1 MKAMSK
7 KVEKE
12 QAKEQKCLA
21 ILLRTMVN
29 GYMLE
34 VNNEGYMYF
43 NAQSLLEGFM
53 VHVGL
58 ERLESMTKEEIKDML
73 NSLKDGS
80 AVNLNKNKDMAKEI
94 RITSVR
100 NAHGCKIKKCCASC
114 QHKCIESDG
123 TRVCASMM
131 LKVQQKFKCKKWQM
145 SDGLK
150 NAGKGGGV
158 VRNIET
164 KEIVIR

>member
-1 MKAMSK
+1 MNK

-12 QAKEQKCLA
+12 QKRLA
-21 ILLRTMVN
+21 ILLRTLTN

-53 VHVGL
+53 IHVGL

-80 AVNLNKNKDMAKEI
+80 AVKKLQAEVTELKTLIAEQKKVIREQKREIKELNDE
-94 RITSVR
+94 
-100 NAHGCKIKKCCASC
+100 
-114 QHKCIESDG
+114 
-123 TRVCASMM
+123 
-131 LKVQQKFKCKKWQM
+131 
-145 SDGLK
+145 LK
-150 NAGKGGGV
+150 N
-158 VRNIET
+158 
-164 KEIVIR
+164 

>member
-1 MKAMSK
+1 MSK
-7 KVEKE
+7 KVENKQEQKAAIKREQSQTCLNCAERE
-12 QAKEQKCLA
+12 QARPKVKKFA

-80 AVNLNKNKDMAKEI
+80 AVKKLQAEVTDLKALVDDQKKQI
-94 RITSVR
+94 R
-100 NAHGCKIKKCCASC
+100 
-114 QHKCIESDG
+114 E
-123 TRVCASMM
+123 
-131 LKVQQKFKCKKWQM
+131 LK
-145 SDGLK
+145 
-150 NAGKGGGV
+150 
-158 VRNIET
+158 R
-164 KEIVIR
+164 

>member
-1 MKAMSK
+1 MSK
-7 KVEKE
+7 KVENKQEQKAAIKREQSQTCLNCAERE
-12 QAKEQKCLA
+12 QARPKVKKLA

-80 AVNLNKNKDMAKEI
+80 AVKKLQAEVTELKALVDDQKKQIRELKKTIKELNAE
-94 RITSVR
+94 
-100 NAHGCKIKKCCASC
+100 
-114 QHKCIESDG
+114 
-123 TRVCASMM
+123 
-131 LKVQQKFKCKKWQM
+131 
-145 SDGLK
+145 LK
-150 NAGKGGGV
+150 N
-158 VRNIET
+158 
-164 KEIVIR
+164 